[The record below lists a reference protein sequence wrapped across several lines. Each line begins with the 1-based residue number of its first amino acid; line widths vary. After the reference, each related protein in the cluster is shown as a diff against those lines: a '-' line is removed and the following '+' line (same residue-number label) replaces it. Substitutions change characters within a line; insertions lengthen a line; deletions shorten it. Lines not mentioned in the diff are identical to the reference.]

1 MRHMKRTLAG
11 LAAVVPF
18 LWGAAP
24 LAVADTA
31 QPAGKVL
38 IEGTSVGAGVGVNW
52 GDGTLTYQGRDYKFS
67 VSGLNLVDVGISR
80 VGAVGNVYNL
90 EKVSDLEGTYFA
102 GKAGFALVGGADAM
116 VLRNTNGVVITLKG
130 AQEGA
135 KLALGPAGVHVSLE
149 D

>member
-1 MRHMKRTLAG
+1 MKRTLAG
-11 LAAVVPF
+11 LAMVLPL

-24 LAVADTA
+24 TAAVNAA
-31 QPAGKVL
+31 LPEGRVL
-38 IEGTSVGAGVGVNW
+38 IEQTSIGAGVGVNW

-67 VSGLNLVDVGISR
+67 VSGLNLLDVGISR
-80 VGAVGNVYNL
+80 IGAVGDVYNL